1 MGFLDYLKKIVDT
14 TESMKKQTYKI
25 SGENGAE
32 KKLQQPIKKASA
44 PVSSSK
50 KSTSGS
56 IIESG
61 SVPPKLSV
69 LRRSS
74 CFNGDFKYEMS
85 FMLSGD
91 FIEFNSHCE
100 IDPSYQYEPYSDD
113 NYTEYDGRLPNI
125 GIGPSDQVYDA
136 VDKFLKNGEQTGRC
150 FEEVENKNF
159 LFKTKLEYFGD
170 ILYAYAFSDETSW
183 DHDMLGLVYNSDI
196 ENTPLEKKLIS
207 ALDEAA
213 MTYKETRKDHT
224 EHA

>member
-1 MGFLDYLKKIVDT
+1 MGFLDSLKKIVDT
-14 TESMKKQTYKI
+14 AESVKKQIDKI

-32 KKLQQPIKKASA
+32 KKPQQPVKKAAA

-50 KSTSGS
+50 KSTASS
-56 IIESG
+56 IVESG

-69 LRRSS
+69 LRKST
-74 CFNGDFKYEMS
+74 CFKGDLEYEMS

-100 IDPSYQYEPYSDD
+100 IDPSFQYEPYNDD
-113 NYTEYDGRLPNI
+113 DYTEYDGRLPNI
-125 GIGPSDQVYDA
+125 GIGPSNQIYDA

-170 ILYAYAFSDETSW
+170 ILYAYAFSDETAW

-213 MTYKETRKDHT
+213 MTYKETR
-224 EHA
+224 